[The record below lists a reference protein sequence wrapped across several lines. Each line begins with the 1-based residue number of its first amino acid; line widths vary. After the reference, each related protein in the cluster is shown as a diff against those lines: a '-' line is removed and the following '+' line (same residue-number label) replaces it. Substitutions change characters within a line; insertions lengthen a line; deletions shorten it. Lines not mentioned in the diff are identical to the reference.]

1 MNPIKKLTLQS
12 LRMNRKRSIMTI
24 LGIAL
29 SCALIVAVVGMLSS
43 AQATI
48 IQHAKET
55 NGDFHALYGGVP
67 EENLHLITDRDD
79 VESIRVIRH
88 AGYAVA
94 EESENE
100 YKPYYYLL
108 TMDKETMEAAAF
120 RLREGRFPENENEVL
135 VSAHIGYN
143 GGITLREGETLTLAV
158 GTRTGYGDVVM
169 SQHAPY
175 DPEAEEKIKDTTEH
189 TFTIVGI
196 MDRPSY
202 LIEQYDAPGYTIVTC
217 DPEGRLADLSA
228 DKKLDVQVT
237 FTSAAAARTG
247 VDEIIQTLWDG
258 EVPVDS
264 MVVNND
270 LIRFSG
276 GLNEEL
282 LLDLW
287 LLIGII
293 IAIILVTSVFVI
305 RNSFRISVSE
315 KTRQYGLLATVGA
328 TRKQIRKSVL
338 HEGFLLGAI
347 GIPLGLV
354 IGAVAVRILIL
365 LLEIIIGDRLANN
378 LHFVF
383 SLSWIVFVAA
393 VLLSALTIFL
403 SCLIPAQVA
412 SRIPPIEAIRGNR
425 DVNLKH
431 GKLKSSPVIRKLFGI
446 GGVIAS
452 NNLKRSRKK
461 YRTTVVSL
469 VVSITVF
476 VGLSFFTEALRRSVS
491 YVYVDVG
498 YNLFLWSDADRYDEI
513 AAKIG
518 VTDYAYYYVTEGR
531 IRRDLWGS
539 EYANEFYDSFRE
551 APDYN
556 GWMMCEENENPV
568 YVVFYNSD
576 YFRRYLEEI
585 GAGVN
590 ADPATVGVL
599 FDKETLTEYNE
610 KGNVL
615 GMRTKRYT
623 TAKAGDSMEVSL
635 LFPGEAALEED
646 VEYRSYVL
654 TGNGTER
661 EDESIVKQSVTRTIQ
676 IVSVDAKRPMGIE
689 NTYFSDAVLML
700 SGDALPKGETKLEQY
715 GTLLYLNA
723 EDPEET
729 ERKIAALAAYPE
741 DGIEIEEYVSIY
753 DGAEETR
760 RFILIIEIFLYGF
773 ITVITLIGVTNIFN
787 TITTNMMLRS
797 REFAMLKSVG
807 MTKGQCN
814 RMIMLESLLYGGK
827 SLVIGLPLGVLLAY
841 GIYAAL
847 ANSFDDSFFVPWNAV
862 GIAVVAVFII
872 VGLTMWYSLAKI
884 NKQNIIETIRSE
896 AV

>member
-29 SCALIVAVVGMLSS
+29 SCALIVAVVGMLTS

-328 TRKQIRKSVL
+328 TRK
-338 HEGFLLGAI
+338 
-347 GIPLGLV
+347 
-354 IGAVAVRILIL
+354 
-365 LLEIIIGDRLANN
+365 
-378 LHFVF
+378 
-383 SLSWIVFVAA
+383 
-393 VLLSALTIFL
+393 
-403 SCLIPAQVA
+403 
-412 SRIPPIEAIRGNR
+412 
-425 DVNLKH
+425 
-431 GKLKSSPVIRKLFGI
+431 
-446 GGVIAS
+446 
-452 NNLKRSRKK
+452 
-461 YRTTVVSL
+461 
-469 VVSITVF
+469 
-476 VGLSFFTEALRRSVS
+476 
-491 YVYVDVG
+491 
-498 YNLFLWSDADRYDEI
+498 
-513 AAKIG
+513 
-518 VTDYAYYYVTEGR
+518 
-531 IRRDLWGS
+531 
-539 EYANEFYDSFRE
+539 
-551 APDYN
+551 
-556 GWMMCEENENPV
+556 
-568 YVVFYNSD
+568 
-576 YFRRYLEEI
+576 
-585 GAGVN
+585 
-590 ADPATVGVL
+590 
-599 FDKETLTEYNE
+599 
-610 KGNVL
+610 
-615 GMRTKRYT
+615 
-623 TAKAGDSMEVSL
+623 
-635 LFPGEAALEED
+635 
-646 VEYRSYVL
+646 
-654 TGNGTER
+654 
-661 EDESIVKQSVTRTIQ
+661 
-676 IVSVDAKRPMGIE
+676 
-689 NTYFSDAVLML
+689 
-700 SGDALPKGETKLEQY
+700 
-715 GTLLYLNA
+715 
-723 EDPEET
+723 
-729 ERKIAALAAYPE
+729 
-741 DGIEIEEYVSIY
+741 
-753 DGAEETR
+753 
-760 RFILIIEIFLYGF
+760 
-773 ITVITLIGVTNIFN
+773 
-787 TITTNMMLRS
+787 
-797 REFAMLKSVG
+797 
-807 MTKGQCN
+807 
-814 RMIMLESLLYGGK
+814 
-827 SLVIGLPLGVLLAY
+827 
-841 GIYAAL
+841 
-847 ANSFDDSFFVPWNAV
+847 
-862 GIAVVAVFII
+862 
-872 VGLTMWYSLAKI
+872 
-884 NKQNIIETIRSE
+884 
-896 AV
+896 